1 MSATTRMPYTGGGMI
16 PPSGEAAPMKA
27 HRPVFSSVT
36 PGNVSRKVASH
47 RSNRMVSTQQ
57 PAPGAAS
64 SGNAG
69 EVVSSSRSRSA
80 GGGQAAGLRQGG
92 PAGFRLA
99 VVGQL
104 DSKNRLSLPKP
115 VRDAIHVGPGD
126 SVFLN
131 VDDEHGDVPT
141 VRVVKAVNPLGVM
154 LDALAED
161 ALRQFHAGETISLR
175 EVAARYGVDLDA
187 PENDDDGGA

>member
-1 MSATTRMPYTGGGMI
+1 
-16 PPSGEAAPMKA
+16 MKA

-47 RSNRMVSTQQ
+47 RSNRMATTQRAAQ
-57 PAPGAAS
+57 GAAS

-69 EVVSSSRSRSA
+69 EVVSSSRSGSA
-80 GGGQAAGLRQGG
+80 AGGQAVGLRQGG

-131 VDDEHGDVPT
+131 VDNEHGDVPT
-141 VRVVKAVNPLGVM
+141 VRVVKAVNPLGMM

-161 ALRQFHAGETISLR
+161 ALRQFHAGETISFDELMD
-175 EVAARYGVDLDA
+175 ELEIDPASMSDLDV
-187 PENDDDGGA
+187 N